1 MLAFMGLHSQML
13 VAWIVLPFRVP
24 MTETVIRVF
33 RSLKAAWQFPWTMIR
48 VWLVAWTLTSPELVW
63 RTRVSRW

>member
-1 MLAFMGLHSQML
+1 MLTFMGLHSQML
-13 VAWIVLPFRVP
+13 VAWTVLPFRVP

-48 VWLVAWTLTSPELVW
+48 VWFVA
-63 RTRVSRW
+63 